1 MLAQEGWH
9 YRKER
14 TFEKEQ
20 VNQEQQQKKNGI
32 NYLD

>member
-20 VNQEQQQKKNGI
+20 VNQEQQQQKGI